1 MIYFKIKLQ
10 VMKSVHFHN
19 QFLINI
25 GESVEISE
33 GKLLVTLKN
42 VSRLMVP
49 KKGDQFILVLNL
61 DWEGKSEDIGID
73 GAFRFSNPSVERDWQ
88 KFRIQIHDIDMMAK
102 FVIIS
107 IRKLE

>member
-1 MIYFKIKLQ
+1 
-10 VMKSVHFHN
+10 MKSVHFLN
-19 QFLINI
+19 QFSINI

-33 GKLLVTLKN
+33 AKLLVALKN

-49 KKGDQFILVLNL
+49 KKGDQFILVLSL
-61 DWEGKSEDIGID
+61 DWDGNSEDIGID
-73 GAFRFSNPSVERDWQ
+73 GAFRFSNPCVERDWQ

-102 FVIIS
+102 FAIIS